1 MRHTISRFNLYLIF
15 LTILAAL
22 TVFPLVGF
30 LLTSEDNVKD
40 RNDTQSDEFQ
50 PIEKRIKELTVYLK
64 NNPKDGIAFKRL
76 GGLYVQAGRLSEAV
90 SAYVAA
96 EKILPKDS
104 EIRRAFIELQS
115 MGHATSNR

>member
-22 TVFPLVGF
+22 IVFPLVGF

-76 GGLYVQAGRLSEAV
+76 GGLYVKAGRLSEAV